1 MTYVLLIKDQLK
13 VFLDSLLKLIA
24 GKHDVVEESFPPD
37 VEFQLNDN
45 VAVEVVKEKLDSSP
59 NFKLSEYGF
68 QMKFIQSEKTI
79 EIHGFCLK
87 NFGDPDNPSGTQWG
101 KIQIKLATLQKP
113 TEKLSKGLEKR
124 NVRMGL
130 SKEYIRRVEDRGGE
144 KCLYSF
150 VTKGNG
156 FLVSHW
162 HQHEDV
168 ERIIKTRI
176 SRQKQIKIA
185 NGSESD
191 NKGGQLY
198 CGDKDADVVVYE
210 DYEWKHKKNEEIIDP
225 KEGQALPLTDVSGN
239 DGA

>member
-24 GKHDVVEESFPPD
+24 GRHDIVEETFPPD
-37 VEFQLNDN
+37 VVFQLDDN
-45 VAVEVVKEKLDSSP
+45 VAVEVIKEKLESSP
-59 NFKLSEYGF
+59 NFKQSEYGF

-101 KIQIKLATLQKP
+101 KIQVKLATLQKP

-144 KCLYSF
+144 KCL
-150 VTKGNG
+150 
-156 FLVSHW
+156 
-162 HQHEDV
+162 
-168 ERIIKTRI
+168 
-176 SRQKQIKIA
+176 
-185 NGSESD
+185 
-191 NKGGQLY
+191 
-198 CGDKDADVVVYE
+198 
-210 DYEWKHKKNEEIIDP
+210 
-225 KEGQALPLTDVSGN
+225 
-239 DGA
+239 